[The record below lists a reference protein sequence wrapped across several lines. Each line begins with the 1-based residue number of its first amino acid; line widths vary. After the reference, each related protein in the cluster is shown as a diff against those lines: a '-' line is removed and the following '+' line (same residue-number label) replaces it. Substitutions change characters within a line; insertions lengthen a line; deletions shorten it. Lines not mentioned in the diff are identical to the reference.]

1 MYSKL
6 LREIFSTCVYWI
18 REEAFLNYQ
27 QAILYNINNH
37 IPAEDIKFNPKE
49 EDYNIYIGNDGSLII
64 APISQQPGEAGAASL
79 SATEASAS
87 GASPATVPAASAS
100 GSQQPTAN
108 SQRPNNLDY
117 VMMLNVCG
125 PITRSGGM
133 CTSGSVEHRDMLLSA
148 ASDEHC
154 LGVCF
159 IVDTPG
165 GSSFSMNDYRQGLD
179 AFKEAGKRSI
189 TFVDGQCLSLG
200 MALGCQTDY
209 IVCMN
214 GADEVGCVGAMAAGF
229 IPVHDHVNA
238 SGLRFVHIVASQT
251 PEKNKILHD
260 ASEGNYE
267 KLQQSIDESAQK
279 FLDLIEEMRPQ
290 ILPEQRKGK
299 VYRAD
304 SVIGTLVDGIG
315 TVDDCINYILTGNLE
330 LKVVPSSAASAS
342 GASSA
347 ASAADGSAVGTQ
359 PGEAAAASPS
369 ATEASASGASP
380 ATVPAASAEGPQQQN
395 NPNTENNM
403 IKMTH
408 ILAALNLK
416 ELPVQDG
423 GIFLNEELANQL
435 DGVLAAQ
442 EQAATEQPEA
452 PATEQPGEASAA
464 SPAGSAEGGSP
475 AVTEQPGEAAA
486 AAPATEEEE
495 EHPATE
501 QPAAP
506 AAEQPGEAAAAAPED
521 SAEGGSPAVTE
532 QPGEA
537 ATAAPAAASPAG
549 SAEGGSPAAPTSEQ
563 PEAAAGTQQPAAEA
577 SSQNAIVEQYEA
589 RIRDMQE
596 QHNREMQ
603 DLRDQLAELANSTT
617 PAPAPKNKGVA
628 AGSVAEPP
636 KDYRKMT
643 IAEKK
648 AAWDNIGKK

>member
-27 QAILYNINNH
+27 QAILYNINNR

-49 EDYNIYIGNDGSLII
+49 EDYNIYIGKDGSVII
-64 APISQQPGEAGAASL
+64 APVSS
-79 SATEASAS
+79 EASDS
-87 GASPATVPAASAS
+87 GASLATVPAASAE
-100 GSQQPTAN
+100 GPRQPGEAAAE
-108 SQRPNNLDY
+108 PNNLDY

-148 ASDEHC
+148 AADEHC

-189 TFVDGQCLSLG
+189 TFIDGQCLSLG

-238 SGLRFVHIVASQT
+238 AGLRFVHIVASQT
-251 PEKNKILHD
+251 PEKNEILRD

-267 KLQQSIDESAQK
+267 KLQHSINESAQE

-342 GASSA
+342 AASSA
-347 ASAADGSAVGTQ
+347 ISAADGSAVGTQ

-369 ATEASASGASP
+369 APEASDSGASP
-380 ATVPAASAEGPQQQN
+380 ATVPAASAEGPQQTN

-408 ILAALNLK
+408 ILAALNLE
-416 ELPVQDG
+416 ELPVKDG
-423 GIFLNEELANQL
+423 GIFLNEALVNQL
-435 DGVLAAQ
+435 DDALTAQ
-442 EQAATEQPEA
+442 EQAASPEAPAAA
-452 PATEQPGEASAA
+452 PATEQPGEAAA
-464 SPAGSAEGGSP
+464 
-475 AVTEQPGEAAA
+475 T
-486 AAPATEEEE
+486 ATEEEE

-501 QPAAP
+501 HPATEQPAAPAAEAP
-506 AAEQPGEAAAAAPED
+506 AAEQPGEAAAAAPE
-521 SAEGGSPAVTE
+521 
-532 QPGEA
+532 
-537 ATAAPAAASPAG
+537 G
-549 SAEGGSPAAPTSEQ
+549 SAEGGSPAAEEPETPSNEEPAAAAPAAEAPEAPATEQ

-577 SSQNAIVEQYEA
+577 SSQNEIVEQYEA

-628 AGSVAEPP
+628 TGAVAEPP
-636 KDYRKMT
+636 KDYRNMT

-648 AAWDNIGKK
+648 AVWDNIGKKK